1 MSTIAAIITAMR
13 AKGMSDTDI
22 LDVVQAVAE
31 AQQVAPPAVNKP
43 RSAGAIR
50 QERYMNR
57 KRGSVINDVTDVS
70 VTHDDVGF
78 PTPLP
83 SLVESLPKTPL
94 KGVKKVSGV
103 TVPMRRKSLIPR
115 DWKPSDENRADAVK
129 AGLAERDIDVEAA
142 RFIDNSHSQGK
153 TYRDF
158 DAAWRNWCRNA
169 VQWRPAAKSPDPPK
183 RVWGSV

>member
-1 MSTIAAIITAMR
+1 MSLSAAVIR
-13 AKGMSDTDI
+13 E
-22 LDVVQAVAE
+22 LVA
-31 AQQVAPPAVNKP
+31 AGLSGDALVAACERIEGASPPVNKP

-57 KRGSVINDVTDVS
+57 KRASVINDVTDVS
-70 VTHDDVGF
+70 VTGDDVGF

-83 SLVESLPKTPL
+83 SLSEELPKTPL

-103 TVPMRRKSLIPR
+103 TVPMRRKSLVPR
-115 DWKPSDENRADAVK
+115 DWKPSDENRADAIK
-129 AGLAERDIDVEAA
+129 AGLAERDIDAEAA
-142 RFIDNSHSQGK
+142 RFIDGSHSQGR